1 MSEKKTINQKIEEL
15 DKSTEWFYS
24 DDFNLD
30 DAVKKYKEAIG
41 LAKELQKDLDD
52 LKNEVEILAEDF
64 SK

>member
-1 MSEKKTINQKIEEL
+1 MSEKKTISQKIEEL

-30 DAVKKYKEAIG
+30 EAVKKYKEAIG
-41 LAKELQKDLDD
+41 IAKELHKDLND
-52 LKNEVEILAEDF
+52 LQNEIEILAEDF

>member
-1 MSEKKTINQKIEEL
+1 MSEKKTISQKIEEL

-30 DAVKKYKEAIG
+30 EAVKKYKEAIEI
-41 LAKELQKDLDD
+41 AKELQKDLND
-52 LKNEVEILAEDF
+52 LQNEVEILTEDF

>member
-1 MSEKKTINQKIEEL
+1 MSEKKTISQKIEEL

-30 DAVKKYKEAIG
+30 EAVKKYQEAIG
-41 LAKELQKDLDD
+41 IAKELQKDLND
-52 LKNEVEILAEDF
+52 LQNEVEILTEDF